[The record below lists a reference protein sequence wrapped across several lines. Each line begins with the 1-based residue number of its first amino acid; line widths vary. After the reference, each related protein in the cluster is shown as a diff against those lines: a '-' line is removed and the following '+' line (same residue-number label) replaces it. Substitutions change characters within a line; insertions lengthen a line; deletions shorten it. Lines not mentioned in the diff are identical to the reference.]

1 MDKRRRRGGRDKES
15 RTDRKTAKMDRQCDC
30 ADNDRHTP
38 HVEDKLVMARVFLFL
53 VLLKE

>member
-38 HVEDKLVMARVFLFL
+38 HVEDK
-53 VLLKE
+53 

>member
-15 RTDRKTAKMDRQCDC
+15 RTDRKTEAKMDRQCDC

-38 HVEDKLVMARVFLFL
+38 HVEDK
-53 VLLKE
+53 